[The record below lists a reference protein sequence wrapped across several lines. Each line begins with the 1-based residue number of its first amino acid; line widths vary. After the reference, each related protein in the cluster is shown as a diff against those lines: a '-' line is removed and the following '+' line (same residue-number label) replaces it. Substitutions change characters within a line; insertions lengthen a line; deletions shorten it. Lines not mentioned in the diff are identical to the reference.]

1 MVDKT
6 LYKGLRLLETMAEA
20 SRPMRLSDIAQANE
34 LTTSNAYRLL
44 QTLKAMGYVR
54 QRADR
59 PLYEITYKLFEV
71 STQIGQHQDMMKAA
85 HRLLEAL
92 SEQFDENVLLSVR
105 DGVSS
110 VIVDRIESAKAVR
123 SFTRI
128 GSRAPLHVI
137 SPGKLLLAFAPDEI
151 VAQCMAALKAYTER
165 TVAVP
170 EALAAEL
177 ARIRRQGYAVADREF
192 NVFVRGVAVPVRNRH
207 GEVAAAVS
215 ISGTLERFDEDTIQ
229 TFLAALL
236 TTRDRIEAAWFEGYR
251 APAAQA
257 PTPAAPCS
265 ASLS

>member
-20 SRPMRLSDIAQANE
+20 GRPMRLSDIAQANE

-71 STQIGQHQDMMKAA
+71 STQIGQHQGMMKAA

-137 SPGKLLLAFAPDEI
+137 SPGKLLLAFAPEEVI
-151 VAQCMAALKAYTER
+151 AQCAAALETYTER
-165 TVAVP
+165 TVATP
-170 EALAAEL
+170 DRLFAEL
-177 ARIRRQGYAVADREF
+177 ARIRQQGYSVADREF
-192 NVFVRGVAVPVRNRH
+192 NAFVRGVAVPVRNRH

-215 ISGTLERFDEDTIQ
+215 ISGPLERFDEDTVQ
-229 TFLAALL
+229 AFLAALL
-236 TTRDRIEAAWFEGYR
+236 ATRDRIEAAWFEGYR
-251 APAAQA
+251 NPAVPASPPA
-257 PTPAAPCS
+257 TPCNAD
-265 ASLS
+265 L

>member
-20 SRPMRLSDIAQANE
+20 GRPMRLSDIAQANE

-128 GSRAPLHVI
+128 GSRAPLQVI
-137 SPGKLLLAFAPDEI
+137 SPGKLLLAFAPEEI
-151 VAQCMAALKAYTER
+151 IAQCAASLQAYTER
-165 TVAVP
+165 TVATR
-170 EALAAEL
+170 EGLFAEL
-177 ARIRRQGYAVADREF
+177 ARIRRQGYSIADREF
-192 NVFVRGVAVPVRNRH
+192 NEFVRGVAVPVRNRH
-207 GEVAAAVS
+207 GEVAAAIS
-215 ISGTLERFDEDTIQ
+215 ISGPLERFDADTVQ
-229 TFLAALL
+229 TFLTALL
-236 TTRDRIEAAWFEGYR
+236 STRDRIEAAWFEGYR
-251 APAAQA
+251 GAAGHAPAPGGKVEA
-257 PTPAAPCS
+257 
-265 ASLS
+265 